1 MSVNLR
7 LFSLKKS
14 KICFISKSLLYLSLC
29 KVLLNVLLLVFTN
42 NEPMSVLQSIEKKFI
57 ISVLI
62 LLLILTSKSFGATIN
77 SLNTQAGII
86 TLMYHRFEENKYPS
100 TNIKNKIFI
109 EHLKEI
115 NNLGIE
121 FITFSKFEELVKTNI
136 NKNYILL
143 TIDDAFESF
152 YLNAWPI
159 LEKKKIPLILFVS
172 TREIGKHGYMTWSQI
187 REITKSNLVTIGN
200 HSHSHEYLIDWENNE
215 IKSDLELSIKIFK
228 KELGYSPKIFS
239 YPFGEYSIELK
250 KIISDLNFEFAF
262 GQHSGV
268 IDSTKN
274 FLELP
279 RFPINEKYGELN
291 RFKSILQTLPF
302 PYKSITP
309 ENRLIKKN
317 ENPPKV
323 TIKFFENLIN
333 IKNINCYSNE
343 GNIWKK
349 SDIKFVN
356 ENELVILIREKFIS
370 ERGRINCSLQEKNNK
385 WRWLGIQYVIEEY

>member
-1 MSVNLR
+1 
-7 LFSLKKS
+7 
-14 KICFISKSLLYLSLC
+14 
-29 KVLLNVLLLVFTN
+29 
-42 NEPMSVLQSIEKKFI
+42 
-57 ISVLI
+57 
-62 LLLILTSKSFGATIN
+62 
-77 SLNTQAGII
+77 
-86 TLMYHRFEENKYPS
+86 
-100 TNIKNKIFI
+100 
-109 EHLKEI
+109 
-115 NNLGIE
+115 
-121 FITFSKFEELVKTNI
+121 
-136 NKNYILL
+136 
-143 TIDDAFESF
+143 
-152 YLNAWPI
+152 
-159 LEKKKIPLILFVS
+159 
-172 TREIGKHGYMTWSQI
+172 MTWKQI
-187 REITKSNLVTIGN
+187 KEVEASSLVTIGN
-200 HSHSHEYLIDWENNE
+200 HSHTHEYLIDWENNK
-215 IKSDLELSIKIFK
+215 IKSDLETSIQIFK

-385 WRWLGIQYVIEEY
+385 WRWLGIQYVIAEY